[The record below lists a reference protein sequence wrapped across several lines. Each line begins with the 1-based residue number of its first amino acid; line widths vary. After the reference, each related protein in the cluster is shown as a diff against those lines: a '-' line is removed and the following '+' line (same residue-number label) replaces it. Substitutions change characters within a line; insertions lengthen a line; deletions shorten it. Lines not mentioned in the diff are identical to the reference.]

1 MRVKL
6 RFKYRNSMLGKII
19 DLFRN
24 CADYLIDTSPSF
36 GYTFGMKTAIS
47 IPDSV
52 FRAAE
57 KYAKRMQ
64 KSRSQLFSEAMVEYL
79 QRHTPDEI
87 TRKMNETIESIGD
100 FDNSFVRKAS
110 QNLLGHSKW

>member
-1 MRVKL
+1 M
-6 RFKYRNSMLGKII
+6 
-19 DLFRN
+19 
-24 CADYLIDTSPSF
+24 PSAR

-52 FRAAE
+52 FQAAE
-57 KYAKRMQ
+57 KHAKRMR

-79 QRHTPDEI
+79 ERHTPDEI
-87 TRKMNETIESIGD
+87 TRMMNETLESIGD

-110 QNLLGHSKW
+110 QTLLGRSEW